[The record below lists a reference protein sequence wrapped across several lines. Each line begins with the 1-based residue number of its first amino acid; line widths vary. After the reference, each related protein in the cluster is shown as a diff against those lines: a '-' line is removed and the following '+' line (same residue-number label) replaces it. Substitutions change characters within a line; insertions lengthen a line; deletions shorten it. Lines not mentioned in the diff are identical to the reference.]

1 MNKNMYEQ
9 AMNALEEKN
18 SWNRGTAELSE
29 EQEEKYETYIKALDT
44 LRKYHDVQPGVRAEQ
59 KKSHWKV
66 AKRAAIF
73 LICAALA
80 FTVAVPN
87 ASAIRQK
94 FQTFFSWEEDDHSVV
109 RPSDA
114 ENTAGWQNYYS
125 FENLPE
131 GYAQT
136 FAEEIGQNK
145 TIVYEMADNSLVLE
159 QTDSSAVLSIDSEE
173 TDFENMTI
181 MGGDGRYYNNDNENV
196 TTVVFLQGDSA
207 LTVYTSGKE
216 RMQGE
221 ELVRFI
227 NRNLI
232 YTN

>member
-1 MNKNMYEQ
+1 MYEQ
-9 AMNALEEKN
+9 ALNALEEKSN
-18 SWNRGTAELSE
+18 RNRGTTELSE

-44 LRKYHDVQPGVRAEQ
+44 LRKYHDAQPSVRAEQ
-59 KKSHWKV
+59 KKSHWKA
-66 AKRAAIF
+66 AKHVAIF

-80 FTVAVPN
+80 FTVTVPN

-125 FENLPE
+125 FENLPQ

-145 TIVYEMADNSLVLE
+145 TIVYEAADNSLVLE
-159 QTDSSAVLSIDSEE
+159 QTDSSAVLS
-173 TDFENMTI
+173 M
-181 MGGDGRYYNNDNENV
+181 
-196 TTVVFLQGDSA
+196 L
-207 LTVYTSGKE
+207 
-216 RMQGE
+216 
-221 ELVRFI
+221 
-227 NRNLI
+227 
-232 YTN
+232 